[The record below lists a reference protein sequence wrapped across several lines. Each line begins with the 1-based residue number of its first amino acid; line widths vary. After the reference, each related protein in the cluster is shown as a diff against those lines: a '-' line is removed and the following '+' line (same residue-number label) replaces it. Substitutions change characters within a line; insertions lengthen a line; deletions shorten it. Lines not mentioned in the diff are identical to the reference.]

1 MAVEPGFTTGM
12 RELEELIGGIRGP
25 YMLLIVGHP
34 GAGKS
39 TLASQICYVN
49 ALKGHKCLYM
59 SFYESKEKLFRN
71 VAKLGINLVEAENKG
86 LLVHVKLPV
95 AATQEV
101 LDTISR
107 LVTKDSYRVVVVDSI
122 NPLMDFLKRKEQ
134 RAILLNFFYNLVDAI
149 NGLLVVVSEVPLG
162 KEALSLGSI
171 EFVADA
177 IVYLK
182 HRVSRGLVTRIL
194 EIRKVRGAPLTVVEV
209 PFSII
214 NVKGLRVYLPPRPE
228 RPLATLAERLKSRE
242 AISSILGPIYAGDII
257 SISHPPSARDKRTNA
272 PFVDIAVENDLKAL
286 VISYKYSRTE
296 LREIAFSLLT
306 KYFELGEREANWVI
320 DSYMHFESVNPASFS
335 TPELAALEHE
345 LIETLNP
352 GIVVFHGCEVPWKM
366 IRDLGEGEYWSQ
378 LINQLTWL
386 KNKGVLVVRHIG
398 RVDPHFTRMNESLS
412 DVTIRVHYRYEDG
425 VVKPV
430 WKAWRRGGE
439 PLLIDFTSGEVI
451 GKIKEFNEWFRGLI
465 KEKMLK
471 SEIASHST

>member
-1 MAVEPGFTTGM
+1 MAAEPEFTTGM
-12 RELEELIGGIRGP
+12 RELDELIGGIRGP

-149 NGLLVVVSEVPLG
+149 SGLLVVVSEVPLG

-194 EIRKVRGAPLTVVEV
+194 EIRKVRGAPLTVVE
-209 PFSII
+209 
-214 NVKGLRVYLPPRPE
+214 
-228 RPLATLAERLKSRE
+228 A
-242 AISSILGPIYAGDII
+242 
-257 SISHPPSARDKRTNA
+257 
-272 PFVDIAVENDLKAL
+272 
-286 VISYKYSRTE
+286 
-296 LREIAFSLLT
+296 
-306 KYFELGEREANWVI
+306 
-320 DSYMHFESVNPASFS
+320 
-335 TPELAALEHE
+335 
-345 LIETLNP
+345 
-352 GIVVFHGCEVPWKM
+352 
-366 IRDLGEGEYWSQ
+366 
-378 LINQLTWL
+378 
-386 KNKGVLVVRHIG
+386 
-398 RVDPHFTRMNESLS
+398 
-412 DVTIRVHYRYEDG
+412 
-425 VVKPV
+425 
-430 WKAWRRGGE
+430 
-439 PLLIDFTSGEVI
+439 
-451 GKIKEFNEWFRGLI
+451 
-465 KEKMLK
+465 
-471 SEIASHST
+471 